1 MWWQFIKRL
10 KHKQVERETDMTDTI
25 QFLPFIK
32 QMKKYML
39 DICML
44 ICLASA
50 SYAVSWCT
58 FSADYK
64 GVCTYFLPVKAV
76 PCYNQV
82 PAPVSFDRL
91 NKLYA
96 AWFVDVSGSQQYHRD
111 LCTKIKD
118 WKVPSADGR
127 EAGTVQHPCD
137 STCLL
142 VEPDSTSAE
151 PPGNFQDFES
161 TLVFKYSLFF
171 SIYVDLKITVKRTL
185 WLDLWKLNMC
195 VGAPNYSQWLW
206 AGIQEWVKFLP
217 QRKKHFKNGK

>member
-1 MWWQFIKRL
+1 MGTECMSFSSWRESTQSSSSSCLFSCIWQRLSNFEGSTSDITNLLLWQMWWQFIKRL

-39 DICML
+39 DIYML

-82 PAPVSFDRL
+82 PAPVSFDRF

-96 AWFVDVSGSQQYHRD
+96 LNLS
-111 LCTKIKD
+111 
-118 WKVPSADGR
+118 
-127 EAGTVQHPCD
+127 VQGYFYSRPEINPLVLSIFSHLFPH
-137 STCLL
+137 LL
-142 VEPDSTSAE
+142 VSFTKSTNQTHIHYSNISLHFFCKFIS
-151 PPGNFQDFES
+151 NFDHQ
-161 TLVFKYSLFF
+161 
-171 SIYVDLKITVKRTL
+171 
-185 WLDLWKLNMC
+185 
-195 VGAPNYSQWLW
+195 
-206 AGIQEWVKFLP
+206 
-217 QRKKHFKNGK
+217 

>member
-39 DICML
+39 DIYML

-82 PAPVSFDRL
+82 PATVSFDRL

-96 AWFVDVSGSQQYHRD
+96 LNLS
-111 LCTKIKD
+111 
-118 WKVPSADGR
+118 
-127 EAGTVQHPCD
+127 VQGYFYSRPEINPLVLSIFSHLFPH
-137 STCLL
+137 LL
-142 VEPDSTSAE
+142 VSFTKST
-151 PPGNFQDFES
+151 NQ
-161 TLVFKYSLFF
+161 THIHYSNISLHFF
-171 SIYVDLKITVKRTL
+171 L
-185 WLDLWKLNMC
+185 
-195 VGAPNYSQWLW
+195 
-206 AGIQEWVKFLP
+206 
-217 QRKKHFKNGK
+217 